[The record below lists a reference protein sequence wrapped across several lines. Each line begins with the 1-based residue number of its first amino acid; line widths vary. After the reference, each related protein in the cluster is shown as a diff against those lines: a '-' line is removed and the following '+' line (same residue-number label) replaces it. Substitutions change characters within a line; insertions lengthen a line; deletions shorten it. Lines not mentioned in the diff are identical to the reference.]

1 MRGLERL
8 NSEQGERGIEPNPLA
23 LRDRV
28 ISFILQSTVPPHGD
42 DPTFVIPLNVRAV
55 RIIGDMDR
63 VNRVV
68 NCNGNLD
75 FRSLG
80 RIGCSSEAFLMDGFI
95 DRSHRV
101 TNVRRATAV
110 IMSLTSGM
118 SPSVR
123 RAGHRMSDIG
133 QHVVQL
139 TNIDA

>member
-68 NCNGNLD
+68 NCNGDLD
-75 FRSLG
+75 SRSLG

-95 DRSHRV
+95 DRSHGV